1 MSGESRPL
9 KPLRITL
16 NIIIPVD
23 HDRYG
28 EDQREDAHHCAH
40 WPHQLARA
48 RLGLLRSYSSNS
60 VLFSLLPTCF
70 MAIHCPTCL
79 EIWNRDLWLKT
90 EVRWRDSASCLLH
103 GIVHAT
109 KPHSFLSRLYINSN
123 LPRFIISCWV
133 SRECECP
140 VIVRVVRIVIV
151 WISSDAKSALFGKTR
166 RFQLMFSFLLHNIVI
181 NLRVMH
187 HQLRIF

>member
-1 MSGESRPL
+1 MG
-9 KPLRITL
+9 RISEKMPITAHIDPTNL
-16 NIIIPVD
+16 PGPVW
-23 HDRYG
+23 G
-28 EDQREDAHHCAH
+28 F
-40 WPHQLARA
+40 
-48 RLGLLRSYSSNS
+48 S
-60 VLFSLLPTCF
+60 VPIRVIQFYLVCCRPTCF

-109 KPHSFLSRLYINSN
+109 KPHSFHSRLYINSN
-123 LPRFIISCWV
+123 LPRFITSCWV